1 MLDPTP
7 DIVSLAA
14 LFTQFGSAGLMGW
27 MWLSERK
34 GAQTRDT
41 QLAELQTRLLQ
52 ERLQFDSLVS
62 LARDCARAVGT
73 LDAGQRQIA
82 DRLSDLIRLLTK
94 YPVVVASSPQPV
106 ADRNPSTS

>member
-1 MLDPTP
+1 MLDPTS

-62 LARDCARAVGT
+62 VARDCARAVGT

-82 DRLSDLIRLLTK
+82 DRLSDLVHLLSRQTS
-94 YPVVVASSPQPV
+94 ATSPTPIPP
-106 ADRNPSTS
+106 AKSP

>member
-1 MLDPTP
+1 MLDPTS

-52 ERLQFDSLVS
+52 ERLQFDALVS
-62 LARDCARAVGT
+62 LARDCAHAVGT

-82 DRLSDLIRLLTK
+82 DRLSDLIHLFTK
-94 YPVVVASSPQPV
+94 HPAFTLPSKTEQPGPAS
-106 ADRNPSTS
+106 

>member
-1 MLDPTP
+1 MLDPTS

-52 ERLQFDSLVS
+52 ERLQFDALVS

-82 DRLSDLIRLLTK
+82 DRLSDLLHHLT
-94 YPVVVASSPQPV
+94 
-106 ADRNPSTS
+106 RNSAPPKTENAP

>member
-1 MLDPTP
+1 MLDPAN
-7 DIVSLAA
+7 DVVSLAA

-82 DRLSDLIRLLTK
+82 DRLSDLVRLLTRQSAFLSAA
-94 YPVVVASSPQPV
+94 PPSSPPV
-106 ADRNPSTS
+106 TSP

>member
-1 MLDPTP
+1 MLDPTS

-62 LARDCARAVGT
+62 VARDCARAVGT

-82 DRLSDLIRLLTK
+82 ERLGDLIRTLTK
-94 YPVVVASSPQPV
+94 YPEVVVTSPQP
-106 ADRNPSTS
+106 AAGRSAPSS